1 LPGTIALIK
10 DWFTRVISGCGAA
23 MSTGLYCIEL
33 GKLTRIGGDFSD
45 WSAPATAW
53 YLKPRLALVP
63 VVLFAGAVAWL
74 VWGNSS
80 GRAESGPVPA
90 ANTTT
95 PLATAPA
102 ELATPPTNA
111 SLNPTPS
118 NQVAPAEPLAVNGLK
133 ISSQSW
139 RRGGLGSNALFTF
152 TLRNNNDYAV
162 KDVQILCAFTRK
174 DGSHLTDRTRVIP
187 DTIEMKSRK
196 TFTRMHVGY
205 VNVNASKAICSLVT
219 ASRS

>member
-1 LPGTIALIK
+1 
-10 DWFTRVISGCGAA
+10 
-23 MSTGLYCIEL
+23 MSTGLYCVEL

-45 WSAPATAW
+45 LSEPATAW
-53 YLKPRLALVP
+53 YLKPQLALLP

-74 VWGNSS
+74 LVSVNST
-80 GRAESGPVPA
+80 GRAESDPV
-90 ANTTT
+90 
-95 PLATAPA
+95 PLATATIQPAAAPA
-102 ELATPPTNA
+102 EPATPP
-111 SLNPTPS
+111 
-118 NQVAPAEPLAVNGLK
+118 NQVAPAEPAAVDGLK

-162 KDVQILCAFTRK
+162 KDVEIHCAFTRSN
-174 DGSHLTDRTRVIP
+174 GSHLTDRTRMIP

-205 VNVNASKAICSLVT
+205 VNINASKAICSLVT
-219 ASRS
+219 AGRS